1 MERRVDLPI
10 SKLMARTLHTVS
22 TEEPVEQVEADMNR
36 FRVYALPI
44 VNADNTVFGIIS
56 ATDLAQF
63 RAAKK
68 NPKAVRAWELCTYK
82 PLCVS
87 PDIPAVRVAKL
98 MITKHIHH
106 VLVTEGKVLRGMVST
121 FDFVEAYVKS
131 RRD

>member
-1 MERRVDLPI
+1 MERRLDLPI
-10 SKLMARTLHTVS
+10 SKLMARTPHTLS
-22 TEEPVEQVEADMNR
+22 TEELVAKVAADMDR

-44 VNADNTVFGIIS
+44 VNRDNTVFGIIT
-56 ATDLAQF
+56 ATDLSQF

-68 NPKAVRAWELCTYK
+68 NPKAVRAWELCTYR

-87 PDIPAVRVAKL
+87 PDIPALRVAKL
-98 MITKHIHH
+98 MISKHIHH
-106 VLVTEGKVLRGMVST
+106 VLVTEGNVLRGIVST